1 MLSILESTRMFL
13 RAPLAVGCL
22 GLDNISVSFLGFF
35 EAWNPIIVSFPGSV
49 QNGLNRFSVG
59 TGTIP
64 LQNWSKTDCVQL
76 REREK
81 ALSRKKLCLRV

>member
-1 MLSILESTRMFL
+1 MMSILESTRMFL

-22 GLDNISVSFLGFF
+22 GLDSISVSFLGFF
-35 EAWNPIIVSFPGSV
+35 EAWNAIMVSFPGSV

-59 TGTIP
+59 TGTVP
-64 LQNWSKTDCVQL
+64 LQYRSKTDCVQL

-81 ALSRKKLCLRV
+81 ALSREKLCLRA